1 MAIIIQAAVGLPT
14 AVIQDRL
21 PVVRVAEVLVED
33 VAAVRIIL
41 LMEQEIWFNKVYI
54 LQSLDA
60 AERPTGR
67 VIYSV
72 INLRYIRDKKIR
84 VVLTEI

>member
-67 VIYSV
+67 EIYSV